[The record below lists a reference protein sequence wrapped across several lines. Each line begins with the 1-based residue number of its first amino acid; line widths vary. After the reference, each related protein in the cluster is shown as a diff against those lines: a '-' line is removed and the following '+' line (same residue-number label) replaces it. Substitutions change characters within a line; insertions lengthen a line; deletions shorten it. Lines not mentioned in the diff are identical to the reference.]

1 MKKTIRLTESD
12 IVRLVNKVIN
22 EQEENDSF
30 FSRIIRGAKDVIG
43 IENPR
48 DRKSLEAIYQVLE
61 MEPSMVTNIVA
72 LKGRCFQATINGMRL
87 IVDTDE
93 PEIIWKGK
101 RLKLNDLQD
110 ESYALF
116 NALVPYYIDRHR
128 R

>member
-12 IVRLVNKVIN
+12 LVRLVNKVIY

-48 DRKSLEAIYQVLE
+48 DRKSLESIYQVLE
-61 MEPSMVTNIVA
+61 MEPSMVGSIVA
-72 LKGRCFQATINGMRL
+72 KGRSFMTKINGEWL
-87 IVDTDE
+87 IVDADE
-93 PEIIWKGK
+93 PEIRWKGK

-110 ESYALF
+110 ETYALM
-116 NALVPYYIDRHR
+116 NALVPYYIDQHR

>member
-12 IVRLVNKVIN
+12 LVRLVNKVIN

-61 MEPSMVTNIVA
+61 MEPSMVGSIIA
-72 LKGRCFQATINGMRL
+72 KGLTFMTTIKGEWL
-87 IVDTDE
+87 IVDADE
-93 PEIIWKGK
+93 PEISWKGK
-101 RLKLNDLQD
+101 RLKLNNLRD
-110 ESYALF
+110 ETYALM
-116 NALVPYYIDRHR
+116 NALVPYYIDQHR